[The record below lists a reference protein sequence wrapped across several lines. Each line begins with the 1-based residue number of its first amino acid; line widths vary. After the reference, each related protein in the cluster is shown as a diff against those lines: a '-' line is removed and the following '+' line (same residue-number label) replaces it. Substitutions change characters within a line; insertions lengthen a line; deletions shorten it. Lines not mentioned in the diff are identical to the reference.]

1 VLSAG
6 AIHSPA
12 ILLRS
17 GIGPT
22 ARLRDLGI
30 PMVKDLPAVGSNL
43 MDHPIIRATLKL
55 KPNLP
60 MHATLIAASPT
71 AAIWGG
77 GGERDMIFI
86 AFNHRLSIGPEP
98 APTCA
103 VGASVYDVFS
113 RGELQLASPDSEI
126 DPVVEENVLSDARD
140 RLRMR
145 DAARRLT
152 DRASGVGRLLR
163 LDPLGRH

>member
-1 VLSAG
+1 
-6 AIHSPA
+6 
-12 ILLRS
+12 
-17 GIGPT
+17 
-22 ARLRDLGI
+22 LRDAALACGYRW
-30 PMVKDLPAVGSNL
+30 KADLNAPEGEGASCCPINSRDGHRVTTNDGYLEPAV
-43 MDHPIIRATLKL
+43 A
-55 KPNLP
+55 
-60 MHATLIAASPT
+60 
-71 AAIWGG
+71 G

-145 DAARRLT
+145 DAVRRLT
-152 DRASGVGRLLR
+152 DRASGAGRLLR